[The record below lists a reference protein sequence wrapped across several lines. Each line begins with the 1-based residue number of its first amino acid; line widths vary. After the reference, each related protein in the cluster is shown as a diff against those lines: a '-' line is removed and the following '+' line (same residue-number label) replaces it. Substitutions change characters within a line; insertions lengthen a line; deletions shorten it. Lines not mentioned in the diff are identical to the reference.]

1 VVALRAVGPADYS
14 AAAALHNRVNPW
26 TPPVSAEMI
35 AHFVR
40 TADPER
46 PNNQVLAEDGH
57 EPIGLGVLIGT
68 RTYPAMTLIVAV
80 DEAYRRRGIGTDLQH
95 WLARR
100 LFSPQLVSA
109 EVSEECPDGIRFALR
124 IGLEERS
131 RKFPSVLDLTR
142 FDPGRFAGYRQ
153 AAEAEGLRFTTFAA
167 VDSVEI
173 RHGIHQL
180 QNASQADVPTPEPLQ
195 PVTFQDWEEA
205 WLKAPWFRPQLLVL
219 AMAGDRPVALSYVT
233 DRPDGGGYNPFT
245 GVAADYR
252 GRGLAT
258 AVKVEALRLAK
269 AAGLQDVPTDNHSNN
284 GPMLAVN
291 ERLGYERRPG
301 VIGFMGTLAPELSTT
316 GSATATPTR

>member
-1 VVALRAVGPADYS
+1 MVSLRTVEVADYP
-14 AAAALHNRVNPW
+14 AIAELHNRVNPW
-26 TPPVSAEMI
+26 APPVSADMI

-40 TADPER
+40 TADPSL
-46 PNNQVLAEDGH
+46 PTNQVVAEKQG
-57 EPIGLGVLIGT
+57 EPVGLGVLGGS
-68 RTYPAMTLIVAV
+68 RNYAAMTLIVAV
-80 DEAYRRRGIGTDLQH
+80 DEAYRRQGVGTRLLD
-95 WLARR
+95 WLANG
-100 LFSPQLVSA
+100 LTSPQLAGA
-109 EVSEECPDGIRFALR
+109 EVSEDCSAGIDFAR
-124 IGLEERS
+124 RQGFEERS

-142 FDPGRFAGYRQ
+142 FDPSRFAAYGQ
-153 AAEAEGLRFTTFAA
+153 AAEAAGLRFTTFAA
-167 VDSVEI
+167 VDSVGL
-173 RHGIHQL
+173 RHGVHQL

-195 PVTFQDWEEA
+195 PVTFQEWELA
-205 WLKAPWFRPQLLVL
+205 WLEAPWFRPQLLVL
-219 AMAGDRPVALSYVT
+219 ALAGDRPVALSYVT

-269 AAGLQDVPTDNHSNN
+269 AAGLHDVSTDNHSNN

-316 GSATATPTR
+316 SSAAATPKR